1 MPLVAVE
8 RVVGRGGAMAEDQPL
23 WRQGYD
29 AAERAVA
36 PRLEALVGDERFAVG
51 VGLVTQA
58 RRAVQRRT
66 ERQMRRTLHLF
77 NLPAGSDVTRLMNE
91 IRKLQQEVRGL
102 SRQLAAEKGEVADD
116 GSGRGKRSPRSR
128 AAGR

>member
-1 MPLVAVE
+1 M
-8 RVVGRGGAMAEDQPL
+8 

-36 PRLEALVGDERFAVG
+36 PRLEALIGDERFAIG

-58 RRAVQRRT
+58 RRAVQHRT
-66 ERQMRRTLHLF
+66 ERQLRRTLHLF
-77 NLPAGSDVTRLMNE
+77 NLPAGSDVTRLLNE
-91 IRKLQQEVRGL
+91 IGKLQGDVREL
-102 SRQLAAEKGEVADD
+102 SRQLAVEKLALEKEGVADG
-116 GSGRGKRSPRSR
+116 GSGRGNRAPRSR

>member
-1 MPLVAVE
+1 MS
-8 RVVGRGGAMAEDQPL
+8 EDRPL

-29 AAERAVA
+29 VAERAVA
-36 PRLEALVGDERFAVG
+36 PRLEALVGDERFAIG

-58 RRAVQRRT
+58 RRAVQHRT

-91 IRKLQQEVRGL
+91 IGKLQRDVREL
-102 SRQLAAEKGEVADD
+102 SRQLAVEKKEVADG
-116 GSGRGKRSPRSR
+116 GSGGGNRAPRSR